1 MRNFRRCIWFSWPY
15 RRRLITS
22 VVCALLVAVL
32 WSINLG
38 AIFPVLKVLVTGQ
51 NLQQWVDS
59 EIAHHQAKR
68 DAHAQE
74 VAKLNEAL
82 ASLEKTEPKPKEREK
97 LRRGYSASLATSTD
111 QQDYHAAWDYRYQWL
126 RAKVIRHLPPD
137 PFETF
142 LWIMAGV
149 LACVV
154 VKGVFEFLHESLVG
168 YVANRSVFD
177 LRNAFF
183 RRVVRQDV
191 RQLQAAGTTD
201 LMSRFTTDTEQAA
214 AGLKVL
220 YGRVIAEPLK
230 AGACLIAACIISWQ
244 LTLLFVVIV
253 PLALYV
259 LTKVSKAMRK
269 AARRALERISA
280 MSKILREALDGI
292 RVVKGFTREAHERRR
307 FRAANREYF
316 RKAMRLINLDAF
328 ANPAIEV
335 LVVLAV
341 SAALVTGVYLV
352 LAKTTHIAGFQM
364 CRQPLS
370 FETLLQFYVF
380 LAAIADPVR
389 KLSSVYAKLQ
399 AAEAA
404 GARVF
409 EVYDREPRVEAN
421 PSGSRLA
428 TVAKR
433 VEFRHVCFAY
443 NPAAEAPTL
452 DNVSFTVKAGETIA
466 VVGGN
471 GCGKTTLLSLLPR
484 FFDPD
489 SGAVLIDGV
498 NLRTAHLRSL
508 RKLIGVVTQDT
519 QLFDDTVFANIAY
532 GRPGATRE
540 EVIEAAKKAR
550 AHEFIE
556 KKAGGYDALLGVTGS
571 NFAGGERQKIALARA
586 ILRDPR
592 ILILDEFTSAVD
604 AQSELDIHATL
615 KEFVK
620 GRTTFLITH
629 KLHTVPEIADRV
641 VMMEAGRV
649 VDVGTHA
656 ELFGRCDAYRRLF
669 ESAQSWRQE
678 AAAETKSET
687 KTSPALVVG
696 TAGGTAP
703 PPPAAGTK
711 PPAATSPLKGEVAG
725 TAAVPVGGGEPTP
738 QTSPSP
744 APEQQA
750 KPLPEASDEGQTP
763 QTIPVPAPEQQAK
776 SLPDKRD
783 AA

>member
-15 RRRLITS
+15 RRRLFAS
-22 VVCALLVAVL
+22 VVCALIVAVL

-38 AIFPVLKVLVTGQ
+38 AIFPVIKVLKTGK
-51 NLQQWVDS
+51 NLQQWVDE
-59 EIAHHQAKR
+59 EIAHHQRAR
-68 DAHAQE
+68 EAHAE
-74 VAKLNEAL
+74 KVAELNATL
-82 ASLEKTEPKPKEREK
+82 AGLDKAQPDPTEREK

-142 LWIMAGV
+142 LWIMGGV

-154 VKGVFEFLHESLVG
+154 LKGVFEFLHESMVG
-168 YVANRSVFD
+168 YVTNRSVFD

-201 LMSRFTTDTEQAA
+201 LMARFAIDTEQAA

-220 YGRVIAEPLK
+220 YGRVVAEPLK
-230 AGACLIAACIISWQ
+230 ATTCLIAACVISWQ

-269 AARRALERISA
+269 AAKRALERISA
-280 MSKILREALDGI
+280 MSKILREAFDGV
-292 RVVKGFTREAHERRR
+292 RVVKGFTRESHERRR

-341 SAALVTGVYLV
+341 SLALVTGVYLV
-352 LAKTTHIAGFQM
+352 LTGNTHIGVFRM
-364 CRQPLS
+364 CSQPLS

-404 GARVF
+404 GGRIF
-409 EVYDREPRVEAN
+409 EVYDREPKVEAN
-421 PSGSRLA
+421 PNGARL
-428 TVAKR
+428 TGVTKR
-433 VEFRHVCFAY
+433 IEFRHVCFAY
-443 NPAAEAPTL
+443 NPTAEAPTL
-452 DNVSFTVKAGETIA
+452 DNVSFAVRAGETIA

-550 AHEFIE
+550 AHAFIE
-556 KKAGGYDALLGVTGS
+556 KKEGGYDALLGVAGA

-586 ILRDPR
+586 ILRDPQ

-604 AQSELDIHATL
+604 AQSEVDIHATL
-615 KEFVK
+615 KEFVRD
-620 GRTTFLITH
+620 RTTFLITH

-649 VDVGTHA
+649 LDVGTHA
-656 ELFGRCDAYRRLF
+656 ELHARCDAYRRLF
-669 ESAQSWRQE
+669 ESAQSWRHD
-678 AAAETKSET
+678 AAPQPETK
-687 KTSPALVVG
+687 PAPG
-696 TAGGTAP
+696 A
-703 PPPAAGTK
+703 
-711 PPAATSPLKGEVAG
+711 
-725 TAAVPVGGGEPTP
+725 VGGGTGPQIIPVAPPLEPG
-738 QTSPSP
+738 
-744 APEQQA
+744 A
-750 KPLPEASDEGQTP
+750 KPVPPE
-763 QTIPVPAPEQQAK
+763 
-776 SLPDKRD
+776 KRD